1 MEKNGEQ
8 ADTNMWYFLDE
19 DCLKDIPENRPYCVR
34 CHKVV
39 DVKKSIKVTLTEI
52 KGAPYFR
59 VANEGEPFEYMGK
72 DCFSSRTT
80 M

>member
-39 DVKKSIKVTLTEI
+39 DVHYHISGL
-52 KGAPYFR
+52 
-59 VANEGEPFEYMGK
+59 
-72 DCFSSRTT
+72 CTT
-80 M
+80 ASVHA